1 MKKILAFLLALT
13 MLLSLSACGG
23 SDEPAVKEKVPAAKT
38 PTEAPTEPPYV
49 GTTYTT
55 DLGYV
60 SITTMEGW
68 DKGTPNSNYALTIVP
83 TDSKFG
89 WVDIKDLQLSSL
101 EDDIEYISVGYP
113 GTTWTEMTIGSNTF
127 QYMKTLTGTVC
138 YLVAETSTGKA
149 FDIEVRGVAMEDVL
163 PMLESIV
170 IH

>member
-1 MKKILAFLLALT
+1 M
-13 MLLSLSACGG
+13 
-23 SDEPAVKEKVPAAKT
+23 
-38 PTEAPTEPPYV
+38 
-49 GTTYTT
+49 
-55 DLGYV
+55 
-60 SITTMEGW
+60 
-68 DKGTPNSNYALTIVP
+68 TIVP

-101 EDDIEYISVGYP
+101 EDDIKYISVGYP

-127 QYMKTLTGTVC
+127 QYMKTLTGSVF

-149 FDIEVRGVAMEDVL
+149 FDIEVRGVPLEDVL

>member
-1 MKKILAFLLALT
+1 M
-13 MLLSLSACGG
+13 
-23 SDEPAVKEKVPAAKT
+23 
-38 PTEAPTEPPYV
+38 
-49 GTTYTT
+49 
-55 DLGYV
+55 
-60 SITTMEGW
+60 
-68 DKGTPNSNYALTIVP
+68 
-83 TDSKFG
+83 
-89 WVDIKDLQLSSL
+89 DIKDLQLSSL
-101 EDDIEYISVGYP
+101 EDDIKYISVGYP

>member
-1 MKKILAFLLALT
+1 
-13 MLLSLSACGG
+13 LS
-23 SDEPAVKEKVPAAKT
+23 
-38 PTEAPTEPPYV
+38 EPPYV

-138 YLVAETSTGKA
+138 YCLISVSLDFHKEPLSITGQGDTKSA
-149 FDIEVRGVAMEDVL
+149 IISMQIDSAK
-163 PMLESIV
+163 
-170 IH
+170 